1 MILTASEPE
10 PSQKRSRGNSRDT
23 EGVGV
28 SQRPQGKGG
37 IFVKS
42 MHTVI
47 SRDIP
52 KVSTVLLPIN
62 SD

>member
-23 EGVGV
+23 EGVGG
-28 SQRPQGKGG
+28 SQRTQGKGG
-37 IFVKS
+37 RFVKS

-52 KVSTVLLPIN
+52 KVI
-62 SD
+62 